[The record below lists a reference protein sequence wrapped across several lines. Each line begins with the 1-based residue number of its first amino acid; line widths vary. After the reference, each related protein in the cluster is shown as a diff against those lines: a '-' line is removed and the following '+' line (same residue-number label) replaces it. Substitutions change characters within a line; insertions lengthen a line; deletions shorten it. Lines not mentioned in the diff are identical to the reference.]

1 MVASTASAA
10 PATRKHKSSP
20 LLRIQSS
27 TLSLKLPRL
36 QRRLKGPRRA
46 YPTPP
51 IRLVQPGLCL
61 GRAFYSNLTQA
72 GIRRSPAA
80 RADMA
85 APSAISPAV
94 PFQSSKGRVF
104 MGIPRGWGRLI
115 NSSNPPN
122 NSVGVTKR
130 SQTHPREMFVTM
142 VTGSALG
149 ARGGMV
155 MSELELHIQD
165 AHIIVNLPDTRL
177 TMTYQASS
185 DAPWLVELPLW
196 TGDDRNA
203 PISLNE
209 FRGRAWQA
217 ANKKARELGWIV

>member
-61 GRAFYSNLTQA
+61 GRALYSNLTQA

-94 PFQSSKGRVF
+94 PFQPSKGRVF
-104 MGIPRGWGRLI
+104 LASAP
-115 NSSNPPN
+115 
-122 NSVGVTKR
+122 VG
-130 SQTHPREMFVTM
+130 
-142 VTGSALG
+142 ALFPV
-149 ARGGMV
+149 RGGQRC
-155 MSELELHIQD
+155 HI
-165 AHIIVNLPDTRL
+165 
-177 TMTYQASS
+177 
-185 DAPWLVELPLW
+185 
-196 TGDDRNA
+196 RNA
-203 PISLNE
+203 PFVLTQYGWFSLSQ
-209 FRGRAWQA
+209 RSDAKSPGTPPLRSTQS
-217 ANKKARELGWIV
+217 LHS